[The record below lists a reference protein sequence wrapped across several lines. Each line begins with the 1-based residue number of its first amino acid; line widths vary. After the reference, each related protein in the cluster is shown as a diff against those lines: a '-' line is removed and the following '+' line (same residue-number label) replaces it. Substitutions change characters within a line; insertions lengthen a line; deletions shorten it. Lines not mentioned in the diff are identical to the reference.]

1 MFCPHCCLENICSI
15 CGKEMLAAGCKS
27 YQSNIIWCQDC
38 HNKKKQEQNELEK
51 QEKKNDEHKSIS
63 ACLNRD
69 YTEKLYR
76 NHFRFQPTKLRA
88 LIENHR
94 KNVYKNTRNVI
105 KLNSRQQDYIKK
117 STEHL

>member
-15 CGKEMLAAGCKS
+15 CGKEMFTPGCKS
-27 YQSNIIWCQDC
+27 YQSNIIWCEDC
-38 HNKKKQEQNELEK
+38 QVKIRQEKKIMDE
-51 QEKKNDEHKSIS
+51 QEKKNDKITIG
-63 ACLNRD
+63 ACINRD

-76 NHFRFQPTKLRA
+76 QNFKLQPSKLKS

-94 KNVYKNTRNVI
+94 RNVYKNTRNAV
-105 KLNSRQQDYIKK
+105 KMTKQQQDYTTK